1 MQRPSEAVCDVQFPF
16 DSSSP
21 SPVFSS
27 LSKQSRSQAGGKGK
41 LLSWGGGDPE
51 QGIPGS
57 SGMRRAC
64 SRPGDGGARGVRCQS
79 GWGEWC

>member
-1 MQRPSEAVCDVQFPF
+1 MCNSRLIPLLLPL
-16 DSSSP
+16 SSP
-21 SPVFSS
+21 PFLNNPGHRQVGRESCSV
-27 LSKQSRSQAGGKGK
+27 GG
-41 LLSWGGGDPE
+41 WGDPE

-57 SGMRRAC
+57 SGMKRAC